1 VSRVARLHLAQSTLA
16 FNAALHIANPR
27 ECESIVLACD
37 KTRAT
42 LFVADQQA
50 AGQRATKQ
58 RQ

>member
-1 VSRVARLHLAQSTLA
+1 MARLHLAQRTLA

-27 ECESIVLACD
+27 ECKSIVLACD

-42 LFVADQQA
+42 LFAADQQA
-50 AGQRATKQ
+50 AGQRAPKQ